1 MHKIRDAP
9 NPGMPIGNPI
19 HALNEGLVLPSANI
33 ERERGAVRCAP
44 LVSLDSTL
52 DEDFLD
58 NLLSSPRREER
69 VSSPH
74 QDEPN
79 EVLITPPSRSPF
91 EYQRRTQDLYSWF
104 RNSPSYEDF

>member
-19 HALNEGLVLPSANI
+19 HALNEGLVLPSDNI

-44 LVSLDSTL
+44 LVSLDATL
-52 DEDFLD
+52 DEDFLA
-58 NLLSSPRREER
+58 NLLSSPRHEEG

-74 QDEPN
+74 EDEPN
-79 EVLITPPSRSPF
+79 EVSNTPPSCPPF
-91 EYQRRTQDLYSWF
+91 EYWPSTQDFYSVF
-104 RNSPSYEDF
+104 QNSPNYEDF